1 MLKNELMNI
10 LPDDIYLMNIV
21 EDKLTDCLKITIDS
35 ETGVDIK
42 STVKIAKI
50 IKKSEFFLNTYPSG
64 IRLEVSSPSIFDSLT
79 EPFQFKKNIGKKIQ
93 VKEFSSNLTK
103 TLVIDS
109 VDSAGFN
116 GSGDSNDLFYV
127 KFKEVEKANIL
138 LEF

>member
-10 LPDDIYLMNIV
+10 LPDDIYLLNIV
-21 EDKLTDCLKITIDS
+21 EDKLTNCLKITIDS

-42 STVKIAKI
+42 STAKIAKI

>member
-42 STVKIAKI
+42 STAKIAKI